1 VRNLLRA
8 ALAIFVVTI
17 VIGILNGLDVW
28 EVPRNT
34 LLTHVHAGT
43 LGWITLSVFAA
54 AIWML
59 GEPGVKTGTM
69 ANFSV
74 AALSLYILAFWSVDL
89 TDTVS
94 IQRPIGGT
102 LAFIAMTWVFVW
114 AVRSR
119 SGKGY
124 DIAQLGLVLALLFLV
139 IGAVLG
145 VLLGLQLADV
155 NVVAQE
161 NTDRLAESHPGAMV
175 IGFVVL
181 AAVALIEWLIQD
193 RSPTLRESRAG
204 VVQMILIFL
213 AGLSIVIGGLLANE
227 QLLQLGV
234 PLQIVG
240 TLILLWRHRSRL
252 GASHWGPGVVPKFVR
267 TAVLGL
273 IAVVAFIAYIVNQ
286 FVAGAEFTELVHVLV
301 AMDHLNFLLVMTSL
315 IFAMVAKGSQV
326 SDRAAQIVYWGL
338 VVGAVGFVF
347 GLVLESAVLK
357 RIFTPILGLALLHG
371 IFTYLRAPER
381 TT

>member
-1 VRNLLRA
+1 LRA

-59 GEPGVKTGTM
+59 GEPGAKTGTM

-155 NVVAQE
+155 SVVAQE